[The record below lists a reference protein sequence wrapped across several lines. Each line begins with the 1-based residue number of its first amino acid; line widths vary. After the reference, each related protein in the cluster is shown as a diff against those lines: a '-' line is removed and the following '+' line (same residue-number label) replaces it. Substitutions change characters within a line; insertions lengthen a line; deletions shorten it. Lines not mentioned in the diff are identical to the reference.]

1 MLFVVKWGSCVWICL
16 WHLRCVCVETQW
28 VFWVYLGFLG
38 FSGLSGFK
46 WVYLLWTCQFKAFC
60 VYVRMGIREEKC
72 KTPLI
77 LPFLGSYLSFRL

>member
-1 MLFVVKWGSCVWICL
+1 MAFES
-16 WHLRCVCVETQW
+16 VCVETQW

-38 FSGLSGFK
+38 FK
-46 WVYLLWTCQFKAFC
+46 WVYLLRICQFKAFC

-77 LPFLGSYLSFRL
+77 LPFLGSYLSFHL